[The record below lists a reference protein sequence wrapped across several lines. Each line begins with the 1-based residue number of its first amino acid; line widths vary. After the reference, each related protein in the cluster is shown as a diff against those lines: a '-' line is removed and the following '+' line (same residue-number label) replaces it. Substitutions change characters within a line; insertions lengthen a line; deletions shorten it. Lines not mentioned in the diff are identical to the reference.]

1 MLYIVLLVSFLD
13 IIFIGDLELLAI
25 PIIQHICFPRAAESL
40 NLGSFIVLTFLVQ
53 MYFILT
59 TEFTIHTNSSLL
71 VESAQEAGWTFGQT
85 LAIALIAIPLIDV
98 TEQIWK
104 ERDTLGN
111 GIKRLGRRI
120 STQRHGKHEGVKL
133 SMICFLIINLKC
145 RFESLL
151 QDNLSESE
159 CCVNPHSHGSCSR
172 LSIPLASSCHSIV
185 PLPASDLLPSVSTFT
200 LFSNLTFWILFST
213 FNFHILFSLF
223 TLHHLFLSAY
233 TFQSPNT
240 TRRKISR
247 AGAD

>member
-1 MLYIVLLVSFLD
+1 MAEEVVQLLDRDWIMTTLASAHPTLFSAFGVWVWFTVR
-13 IIFIGDLELLAI
+13 DLELLAI

-120 STQRHGKHEGVKL
+120 STQRHGLNHFYK
-133 SMICFLIINLKC
+133 II
-145 RFESLL
+145 
-151 QDNLSESE
+151 
-159 CCVNPHSHGSCSR
+159 
-172 LSIPLASSCHSIV
+172 
-185 PLPASDLLPSVSTFT
+185 
-200 LFSNLTFWILFST
+200 
-213 FNFHILFSLF
+213 
-223 TLHHLFLSAY
+223 FLS
-233 TFQSPNT
+233 PN
-240 TRRKISR
+240 
-247 AGAD
+247 AV